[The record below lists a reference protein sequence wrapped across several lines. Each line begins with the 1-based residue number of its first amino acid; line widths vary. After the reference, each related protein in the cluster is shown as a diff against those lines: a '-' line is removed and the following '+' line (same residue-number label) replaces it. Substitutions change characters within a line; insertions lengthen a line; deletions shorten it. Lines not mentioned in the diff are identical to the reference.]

1 MKTISL
7 AVVFIFISCAG
18 TLAQKPII
26 MSEDSIKIGNGML
39 PAISVLIPEVQ
50 YDKTLKNWTKL
61 LETGTKTKLMTEH
74 SEMSILGAIIKSIT
88 PNAINVYSVLS
99 DRDSA
104 LYLAAAFE
112 LKKDVYIARSTGEAD
127 FSKAKD
133 FVFEFAKGQYVD
145 LASDQLKAE
154 ENKLKDLEKELGSLQ
169 RDQSGMEKS
178 IRKNNRTIENER
190 DRLVELNTQLT
201 TLTQRIADERI
212 QYTTMEEGLTKDEK
226 EKALKVLEKDRKKLT
241 KTIASSE
248 KKISKAEGAIKK
260 ANNDIPRNDRIQEK
274 YNEEIRAQ
282 ETVVQR
288 FTDKLNRIKGYK

>member
-1 MKTISL
+1 
-7 AVVFIFISCAG
+7 
-18 TLAQKPII
+18 
-26 MSEDSIKIGNGML
+26 
-39 PAISVLIPEVQ
+39 
-50 YDKTLKNWTKL
+50 
-61 LETGTKTKLMTEH
+61 
-74 SEMSILGAIIKSIT
+74 
-88 PNAINVYSVLS
+88 
-99 DRDSA
+99 
-104 LYLAAAFE
+104 
-112 LKKDVYIARSTGEAD
+112 
-127 FSKAKD
+127 
-133 FVFEFAKGQYVD
+133 
-145 LASDQLKAE
+145 
-154 ENKLKDLEKELGSLQ
+154 
-169 RDQSGMEKS
+169 MEKS

>member
-1 MKTISL
+1 
-7 AVVFIFISCAG
+7 
-18 TLAQKPII
+18 
-26 MSEDSIKIGNGML
+26 
-39 PAISVLIPEVQ
+39 
-50 YDKTLKNWTKL
+50 
-61 LETGTKTKLMTEH
+61 
-74 SEMSILGAIIKSIT
+74 
-88 PNAINVYSVLS
+88 
-99 DRDSA
+99 
-104 LYLAAAFE
+104 
-112 LKKDVYIARSTGEAD
+112 
-127 FSKAKD
+127 
-133 FVFEFAKGQYVD
+133 
-145 LASDQLKAE
+145 
-154 ENKLKDLEKELGSLQ
+154 
-169 RDQSGMEKS
+169 
-178 IRKNNRTIENER
+178 RTIENER

>member
-1 MKTISL
+1 ML
-7 AVVFIFISCAG
+7 
-18 TLAQKPII
+18 
-26 MSEDSIKIGNGML
+26 EDSIKIGNGML

-61 LETGTKTKLMTEH
+61 LETGTKSKLMTEH